1 MSAFPAAFSSAAAVR
16 AEHPPG
22 ATAVARITPVALR
35 QLLSGPGEIAVIDVR
50 EEGVR
55 SGSGH
60 ILQSVPLPLSQIEL
74 RAGALLPR
82 LDAPVVV
89 VDDGEGTLAARAA
102 HWLQAAG
109 YGDVLVLD
117 GGTATWAESGGA
129 LYTGANVLSKAFGEF
144 VEHAYG
150 TPHLSARELKARID
164 RGDDLVVLDGRTL
177 EEFEAF
183 SIPGAHA
190 VPNAE
195 LPYRVHGLVGSD
207 ETLVVVNCAGRT
219 RSIIGAQ
226 ALINAGLPNPVVA
239 LENGTMAWLFE
250 GYSLAHGAQR
260 PAPAPQGDARDRARS
275 AVARLTAR
283 FGIRALDAAG
293 LARLAAERET
303 RSLYVLDVRT
313 RAEFEAG
320 HLPESRW
327 AEGGQL
333 VQATDRW
340 IGTRNARIVLVDD
353 ADGVR
358 AAITASWLIQL
369 GIGEVFVTTLDPQ
382 APGLARG
389 PDQPALLGP
398 LPTVPRLTPDRLR
411 QLLEQDAVVV
421 LDLDTS
427 LAYGRGHVPG
437 AHFAVRSRLPQGIA
451 DLPPRPL
458 VLTSADGRLAALA
471 VADLA
476 GAGREV
482 WVLDGG
488 TQAWVAAGLPLEGGL
503 LRPLHATDD
512 VWRSPYQ
519 EDGDRHAAFQ
529 RYLDW
534 EVDLLR
540 QIEADDTVSFKL
552 WA

>member
-1 MSAFPAAFSSAAAVR
+1 MSAVPAAFSTHSSAFADRRLAAEV
-16 AEHPPG
+16 
-22 ATAVARITPVALR
+22 VARITPAALR
-35 QLLSGPGEIAVIDVR
+35 QLLLESGEIAVVDVR

-82 LDAPVVV
+82 FDAPVVV

-109 YGDVLVLD
+109 YRDVTVLD
-117 GGTATWAESGGA
+117 GGTAAWAESGGA
-129 LYTGANVLSKAFGEF
+129 LYTGANVFSKAFGEF

-164 RGDDLVVLDGRTL
+164 RGEDLVVLDGRTL

-207 ETLVVVNCAGRT
+207 DTLVVVNCAGRT

-250 GYSLAHGAQR
+250 GYGLAHGAQR
-260 PAPAPQGDARDRARS
+260 PAPAPEGDALEKARAT
-275 AVARLTAR
+275 VARLTAR
-283 FGIRALDAAG
+283 FGIRHLDAAG
-293 LARLAAERET
+293 LARLAAEREA
-303 RSLYVLDVRT
+303 RSLYLLDVRT
-313 RAEFEAG
+313 RAEYEAG
-320 HLPESRW
+320 HLPDSRW

-369 GIGEVFVTTLDPQ
+369 GIGEVFVTTLDPL
-382 APGLARG
+382 APDLDRG
-389 PDQPALLGP
+389 PDAPPVLGP
-398 LPTVPRLTPDRLR
+398 LPTVPRLTPERLQ
-411 QLLEQDAVVV
+411 QLLAQDAVVV
-421 LDLDTS
+421 LDLDSS
-427 LAYGRGHVPG
+427 LAYERGHVPG
-437 AHFAVRSRLPQGIA
+437 AHFAVRSRLPVGIA

-488 TQAWVAAGLPLEGGL
+488 TLGWQAAGLPLESGL
-503 LRPLHATDD
+503 LRPLHPADD

-540 QIEADDTVSFKL
+540 QIEADDTVSFKV

>member
-1 MSAFPAAFSSAAAVR
+1 MTSAASAALASAAPASSAV
-16 AEHPPG
+16 P
-22 ATAVARITPVALR
+22 
-35 QLLSGPGEIAVIDVR
+35 LLSAADLRARLAAPGELALVDVR
-50 EEGVR
+50 EEGAR
-55 SGSGH
+55 ARDGH

-82 LDAPVVV
+82 FGVPVVV
-89 VDDGEGTLAARAA
+89 SDGGDGALAERAARR
-102 HWLQAAG
+102 LKELG
-109 YGDVLVLD
+109 YRDVSILD
-117 GGTATWAESGGA
+117 GGAAGWAAAGGV
-129 LYTGANVLSKAFGEF
+129 LYTGSNVLSKAFGEF

-150 TPHLSARELKARID
+150 TPHLPAAEIRARLE

-195 LPYRVHGLVGSD
+195 LPYRVHGLVRSD

-226 ALINAGLPNPVVA
+226 ALINAGIPNPVAA

-250 GYSLAHGAQR
+250 GYELAHGARR
-260 PAPAPQGDARDRARS
+260 PAPAPSGAALEKARETA
-275 AVARLTAR
+275 ARLTAR
-283 FGIRALDAAG
+283 FGIRSLDAAG
-293 LARLAAERET
+293 LVRFAAERSSHT
-303 RSLYVLDVRT
+303 LYVLDVRT
-313 RAEFEAG
+313 RAEYEAG
-320 HLPESRW
+320 HLPGALW

-369 GIGEVFVTTLDPQ
+369 GIGDVYVHALDATSPDLLQGLEQ
-382 APGLARG
+382 APVLGAT
-389 PDQPALLGP
+389 PA
-398 LPTVPRLTPDRLR
+398 VPRVAPDRLKE
-411 QLLEQDAVVV
+411 LLDREAVVV
-421 LDLDTS
+421 LDLDSS
-427 LAYGRGHVPG
+427 LAYERGHVPG
-437 AHFAVRSRLPQGIA
+437 AHFAVRARLPQGVEG
-451 DLPPRPL
+451 LPHRPL
-458 VLTSADGRLAALA
+458 VLASADGRLAAFA

-488 TQAWVAAGLPLEGGL
+488 TDAWRAAGLPLETGAT
-503 LRPLHATDD
+503 RPLHTADD

-519 EDGDRHAAFQ
+519 EAGDRHAAFQ

-534 EVDLLR
+534 EIDLIR
-540 QIEADDTVSFKL
+540 QIERDDTVSFRV
-552 WA
+552 WP